1 MGWACLRKS
10 VRGSGLWSR
19 TRRCVSVCLLYTLTV
34 TWSRVCVAYSLL
46 AVLLVTPLHCQRD
59 VWLYLPLPS
68 PALPFPSS
76 HQPSEGYGVLQT
88 ASGPLLVTNMTAY
101 LHDGSRTVPH
111 HHQQQQQQHSNATDR
126 ALRWDEGWG
135 GEGRVRRGGEQG

>member
-1 MGWACLRKS
+1 M
-10 VRGSGLWSR
+10 
-19 TRRCVSVCLLYTLTV
+19 
-34 TWSRVCVAYSLL
+34 AYSLL

-111 HHQQQQQQHSNATDR
+111 HHQQQQHSNATER
-126 ALRWDEGWG
+126 ALRWDEGEGAG
-135 GEGRVRRGGEQG
+135 GEGGGE